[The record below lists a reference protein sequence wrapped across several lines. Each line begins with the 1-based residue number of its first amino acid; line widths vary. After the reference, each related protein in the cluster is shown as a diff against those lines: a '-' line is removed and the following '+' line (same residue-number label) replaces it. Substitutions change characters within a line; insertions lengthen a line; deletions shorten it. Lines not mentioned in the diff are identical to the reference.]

1 MLVGS
6 SKARGC
12 MPMPVNKTASHFFFI
27 AMLSALFCASLPALA
42 QADATPVQTAV
53 AAETLLREAIEGVP
67 DKEVI
72 VSRVSFPA
80 HTQLPWHWHPG
91 EEIFYV
97 IEGAVTLAR
106 RGLPDTVARAGDVQK
121 IGPKTIHAGHTGEE
135 GAELV
140 IFRVHKSGEPER
152 YLVD

>member
-1 MLVGS
+1 MLVAS
-6 SKARGC
+6 SAARGC
-12 MPMPVNKTASHFFFI
+12 MPMSVNKTASHCFLI
-27 AMLSALFCASLPALA
+27 TMLGGLFCAPLPAFT
-42 QADATPVQTAV
+42 QAEVTPVPAAV
-53 AAETLLREAIEGVP
+53 AAETLLREAIEGAA

-80 HTQLPWHWHPG
+80 NTELPWHWHPG

-121 IGPKTIHAGHTGEE
+121 IAPKTVHAGHTGEE

>member
-1 MLVGS
+1 MS
-6 SKARGC
+6 
-12 MPMPVNKTASHFFFI
+12 VNKTASHFFLI
-27 AMLSALFCASLPALA
+27 TMLGALFCAPLTALA
-42 QADATPVQTAV
+42 QAEAAPAQAAV
-53 AAETLLREAIEGVP
+53 AAETLLREAIEAVP

-121 IGPKTIHAGHTGEE
+121 IAPKMVHAGHTGEE

>member
-53 AAETLLREAIEGVP
+53 AAETLLREAIEGVS

>member
-1 MLVGS
+1 
-6 SKARGC
+6 
-12 MPMPVNKTASHFFFI
+12 MPVTKTASHFFLF
-27 AMLSALFCASLPALA
+27 AMLSALFCASLPTLA

>member
-1 MLVGS
+1 
-6 SKARGC
+6 
-12 MPMPVNKTASHFFFI
+12 MPMSVNKTGSHFFVI
-27 AMLSALFCASLPALA
+27 TMLGALFCAPLPAFA
-42 QADATPVQTAV
+42 QAEATPAQAAV
-53 AAETLLREAIEGVP
+53 AAETLLREAIEAVP

-97 IEGAVTLAR
+97 IEGAVTLSR
-106 RGLPDTVARAGDVQK
+106 RGLPDTVARAGGVQK
-121 IGPKTIHAGHTGEE
+121 IAPKTVHAGHTGEE

>member
-1 MLVGS
+1 MLVAT

-12 MPMPVNKTASHFFFI
+12 MPMPVKKTASHFFFI

>member
-12 MPMPVNKTASHFFFI
+12 MPMPVNKTASHFFFT